1 MPNEFKIKN
10 GFFSEGPSNI
20 TGSLSVTAG
29 ITGSL
34 LGTASYADNALS
46 SSFSATASFLS
57 GNAIS
62 ASYAATASVL
72 LGSVISSS
80 YAATASIA
88 TSSSYALSSSYS
100 ISASYIDGTILNILT
115 VGKSGSD
122 NVDYYSIKDA
132 VDSITGASE
141 TNPFLVQVYPGVFIE
156 NTITMKS
163 WVTVKGDSSIS
174 TIVSASNASQSL
186 FVGADQSM
194 IIDMQIQGVTAP
206 SASAVVYSSPT
217 TPQTNAIFYVENVRF
232 GTNYT
237 HAKVVGTSGG
247 NCIMQC
253 SNVKYGGYPFT
264 LGFYVTNDGSGVGRM
279 QLRNVTST
287 NGGVSTTTDLIFAK
301 ADQPGCAFIVN
312 GCLLTKAVG
321 AAAGTG
327 FWVENGGSLRL
338 TAVNFQRWI
347 TGIYAPNVG
356 SAPSIFG
363 SALNFENNTTDVLIE
378 HPTATGKIEG
388 TDNFLKTII
397 PLDAPLYEVNQDP
410 RKITVAK
417 KGGDFTSISASVAYI
432 TGSSET
438 NRFVIDIGPGQFIE
452 KAIDLRDKPYVA
464 IVGSTIQTTQ
474 ILASGSGDYDQI
486 LLGPTNEISFLSIY
500 GVNTPGYA
508 AIKVDGT
515 GDNFAQAHKVSIY
528 DFDYGIK
535 VLSSVSRSTFYG
547 EYIDINGAFSYG
559 TYVSASN
566 TTASLASMENYYLF
580 PSGGVSIGN
589 YASGL
594 GAELDLYTCLFVG
607 DNVSGSTTIYLADGA
622 VVEVAGFDAQYWE
635 YGVRV
640 PNIGNPPTFRMV
652 GAMIHNSITS
662 DFLVEQPAT
671 RGRFQGISD
680 HTKINN
686 ASPDFYWNFLDDT
699 DGENDV
705 TRKLSVTFEDGTHT
719 DATTLI
725 FNGSAMGVLNRGE
738 ISVVT
743 GLTASVSGGFG
754 YVKVPS
760 TEIYKRLDWPD
771 TQIILPSSSNNYLYF
786 DDNQTLLYGGTSPD
800 YLNNIILGRVVTNQT
815 DIAFI
820 DQSPYLAAHTANL
833 LSTFNRQALGP
844 VYAEG
849 SIVTAN
855 TAVSYSLD
863 TTAGNYFYSENQFMP
878 TGGTGITFTRYYVS
892 GSGFN
897 TTSTTTVPSNVYNS
911 GSSLIPMSS
920 SYFTKHSLY
929 VVGQGIEEQYFLV
942 VGQNQFATLVE
953 TEGANLPLPPTFFS
967 DSVVSIASVYVQS
980 GSSNII
986 QIEDIRPVIGFK
998 ASGVNA
1004 SSVHGNLLG
1013 LSADDHTQYLL
1024 VDGARQMAANL
1035 GLGGNNIFNTNLIT
1049 ATSVS
1054 SSFTGSLIGTAS
1066 YATQAL
1072 SSSFATQALSSSF
1085 ASTASIATSSSF
1097 ALTAS
1102 FAPSYTLLTTFNS
1115 FTGSVRTGS
1124 FTGSFTG
1131 SLLGTASFALQS
1143 VSSSFASTASFA
1155 PAYTLLTTFNSFT
1168 GSVRSGSFTGSFTGS
1183 VLGTASYAN
1192 QALSSSFASTSSF
1205 APNYTLLT
1213 SFNSFTSSYN
1223 TGSFTGSFTGS
1234 VLGTASYAN
1243 QALSSS
1249 FASTASIATSS
1260 SFTLT
1265 ASVATS
1271 SSFAATASFAPAY
1284 TTLTTFN
1291 SFTGSVRTG
1300 SFTGSFTGSVL
1311 GTSSYANQALS
1322 SSYALSASFAP
1333 TNTTGSFTGS
1343 FTGSVLGTSSYANQA
1358 LSSSFAS
1365 TTSFAPDYT
1374 LLTLFNS
1381 FTSSYNT
1388 GSFTGSFTGSVLGTA
1403 SYATQAL
1410 SSSFASTAS
1419 FAPAYTL
1426 LTTFNNFTGSVR
1438 TGSFTGSFTGSLLGT
1453 ASYANQALSS
1463 SFATQALSSSFAST
1477 ALIATSSSFASTAS
1491 FAPNYT
1497 TLTAF
1502 NSFTGSV
1509 RTGSFTG
1516 SFTGS
1521 LLGTSSYA
1529 NQALSSSFASTA
1541 SFAPAYTLLTTFN
1554 SFTSS
1559 YNTGSFTGSFTGSVL
1574 GTSSYSSQALSS
1586 SFASTASFAPAYTT
1600 LTAFNSFTGSFRTGS
1615 FTGSFTGSV
1624 LGTASYA
1631 NQALSSSFAA
1641 TASVLL
1647 GSVLSASYA
1656 ATASIATSS
1665 SFASTASIATSSSF
1679 ASTASIATS
1688 SSYALTASFALN
1700 GGGGGL
1706 TTKSG
1711 NVANT
1716 TFAGNPKKA
1725 TVTFSTAFPNTN
1737 YAITITGEDSRTW
1750 TIENKAAGSFI
1761 IDANSNTNL
1770 SGTTYWICVAY
1781 GES

>member
-20 TGSLSVTAG
+20 TGSLSVTSG

-57 GNAIS
+57 GNALS

-132 VDSITGASE
+132 VDSIAGASE

-287 NGGVSTTTDLIFAK
+287 NGGVSTTTGLIFAK

-338 TAVNFQRWI
+338 TAVNFQRWT
-347 TGIYAPNVG
+347 TGIYAPNTG
-356 SAPSIFG
+356 TAPSIFG

-397 PLDAPLYEVNQDP
+397 PADAPLYEVNQDP
-410 RKITVAK
+410 RRITVAK
-417 KGGDFTSISASVAYI
+417 KGGDFSSISASVAYI
-432 TGSSET
+432 TDSSEV
-438 NRFVIDIGPGQFIE
+438 NRYVINVGPGEFIE
-452 KAIDLRDKPYVA
+452 KTIDLRGKPYVTV
-464 IVGSTIQTTQ
+464 VGSDIQSTH
-474 ILASGSGDYDQI
+474 IMPSGSHDQF
-486 LLGPTNEISFLSIY
+486 LLGNTNEVSFLSLM
-500 GVNTPGYA
+500 GQNVPGYSGFVVED
-508 AIKVDGT
+508 IDG
-515 GDNFAQAHKVSIY
+515 FALVHKISMY
-528 DFDYGIK
+528 DWDCGIK
-535 VLSSVSRSTFYG
+535 VIGNVSSSQFFG
-547 EYIDINGAFSYG
+547 EYVDINGAFSYG
-559 TYVSASN
+559 TYTSSSN
-566 TTASLASMENYYLF
+566 GTYTFTSMENYYLF
-580 PSGGVSIGN
+580 PSGSPSIGN
-589 YASGL
+589 YAVGA
-594 GAELDLYTCLFVG
+594 GAEIDIYTAAFTG
-607 DNVSGSTTIYLADGA
+607 DSTSGSISIVLEDGA
-622 VVEVAGFDAQYWE
+622 QLEAAAVDIEGWGYGFK
-635 YGVRV
+635 V
-640 PNIGNPPTFRMV
+640 PNSGSAPIFRMV
-652 GAMIHNSITS
+652 GSMIHNTIED
-662 DFLVEQPAT
+662 DFLVEQPT
-671 RGRFQGISD
+671 TQGRFQGISN
-680 HTKINN
+680 HQKITN
-686 ASPDFYWNFLDDT
+686 ASPNFYWNFLDDA

-786 DDNQTLLYGGTSPD
+786 NDNQVLLYGGTSPD

-815 DIAFI
+815 GIAFI

-844 VYAEG
+844 VYSEG
-849 SIVTAN
+849 SIVSSN
-855 TAVSYSLD
+855 IAVSYSVD
-863 TTAGNYFYSENQFMP
+863 VTNGNYFFSENQFLP
-878 TGGTGITFTRYYVS
+878 TGGTGITFTRYYLS
-892 GSGFN
+892 GSDWN

-911 GSSLIPMSS
+911 GSSLVPMSS

-953 TEGANLPLPPTFFS
+953 TEGANLPLPPTYFS
-967 DSVVSIASVYVQS
+967 DSVVSIASIYVQS

-1024 VDGARQMAANL
+1024 VDGAREMAADL
-1035 GLGGNNIFNTNLIT
+1035 GLGGNDLYNVNLIT

-1085 ASTASIATSSSF
+1085 ASTSSIAT
-1097 ALTAS
+1097 
-1102 FAPSYTLLTTFNS
+1102 
-1115 FTGSVRTGS
+1115 
-1124 FTGSFTG
+1124 
-1131 SLLGTASFALQS
+1131 
-1143 VSSSFASTASFA
+1143 SSSFASTASFA

-1183 VLGTASYAN
+1183 ILGTASYA
-1192 QALSSSFASTSSF
+1192 S
-1205 APNYTLLT
+1205 
-1213 SFNSFTSSYN
+1213 
-1223 TGSFTGSFTGS
+1223 
-1234 VLGTASYAN
+1234 

-1249 FASTASIATSS
+1249 FASTASLAPNY
-1260 SFTLT
+1260 TL
-1265 ASVATS
+1265 
-1271 SSFAATASFAPAY
+1271 
-1284 TTLTTFN
+1284 LTTFN

-1311 GTSSYANQALS
+1311 GT
-1322 SSYALSASFAP
+1322 
-1333 TNTTGSFTGS
+1333 
-1343 FTGSVLGTSSYANQA
+1343 
-1358 LSSSFAS
+1358 
-1365 TTSFAPDYT
+1365 
-1374 LLTLFNS
+1374 
-1381 FTSSYNT
+1381 
-1388 GSFTGSFTGSVLGTA
+1388 A
-1403 SYATQAL
+1403 SYASQAL

-1419 FAPAYTL
+1419 FAP
-1426 LTTFNNFTGSVR
+1426 S
-1438 TGSFTGSFTGSLLGT
+1438 
-1453 ASYANQALSS
+1453 
-1463 SFATQALSSSFAST
+1463 
-1477 ALIATSSSFASTAS
+1477 
-1491 FAPNYT
+1491 
-1497 TLTAF
+1497 
-1502 NSFTGSV
+1502 
-1509 RTGSFTG
+1509 
-1516 SFTGS
+1516 
-1521 LLGTSSYA
+1521 
-1529 NQALSSSFASTA
+1529 
-1541 SFAPAYTLLTTFN
+1541 YTLLTTFN

-1559 YNTGSFTGSFTGSVL
+1559 YNTGSFTGSFTGSIL
-1574 GTSSYSSQALSS
+1574 GTSSFTTQALSS
-1586 SFASTASFAPAYTT
+1586 SFASTASFAPAYTL
-1600 LTAFNSFTGSFRTGS
+1600 LTTFNTFTGSFRTGS

-1631 NQALSSSFAA
+1631 NQALSSSFASTASFAPDYTTLATFNTFTGSFRTGSFTGSFTGSLLGTASYATQALSSSYAA

-1647 GSVLSASYA
+1647 GSVVSASYA
-1656 ATASIATSS
+1656 A
-1665 SFASTASIATSSSF
+1665 
-1679 ASTASIATS
+1679 TASIATS

-1700 GGGGGL
+1700 AGSGGL

-1725 TVTFSTAFPNTN
+1725 TVSFSTAFPNTN

-1750 TIENKAAGSFI
+1750 TIESKAAGSFVI
-1761 IDANSNTNL
+1761 NANSNTNL
-1770 SGTTYWICVAY
+1770 AGTTYWICVAY